1 MGTEARTI
9 EAGWPAMAY
18 LVGSWVMVGSP
29 YCLSWRRICSRMKG
43 PRRVAPRSTLGQV
56 LSMVERTK
64 EEVSTGVT
72 ELAKSVEWAHLGA
85 PSVPGLGAMLSGSGT
100 KRPG

>member
-1 MGTEARTI
+1 
-9 EAGWPAMAY
+9 
-18 LVGSWVMVGSP
+18 
-29 YCLSWRRICSRMKG
+29 MKG
-43 PRRVAPRSTLGQV
+43 PRRVAPRRTLGQV

-72 ELAKSVEWAHLGA
+72 ELAKRVEWAHLGA
-85 PSVPGLGAMLSGSGT
+85 PSVPDLGAALSGSGT